1 MRLFI
6 AIELPESLAAAL
18 QAYSLTLAQQVP
30 PRVVKWVD
38 AHSMHL
44 TLVFLGGNGT
54 EKVRL
59 VQAVMNVAAASH
71 SPFNLKPTVLGCFP
85 NQARPRIIWA
95 GLAGEVKVAQ
105 SLKKT
110 LDAGLEPL
118 GWQPEKRAFAP
129 HLTLGRVK
137 DEGRGRVSLPWGET
151 IPANPF
157 RVTAIHLIE
166 SQLRPSGPL
175 YTVRHTAQL
184 RSSSR

>member
-44 TLVFLGGNGT
+44 TLVFLGETGSD
-54 EKVRL
+54 KMRL
-59 VQAVMNVAAASH
+59 VQAVMNVAAAAH
-71 SPFNLKPTVLGCFP
+71 PPFTLQPTVLGCFP
-85 NQARPRIIWA
+85 GSSRPRTIWA
-95 GLAGEVKVAQ
+95 GLGGEVKVTQ

-118 GWQPEKRAFAP
+118 GWEPEKRPFAP

-137 DEGRGRVSLPWGET
+137 DERGRVSLPWGET
-151 IPANPF
+151 IKADAFPVN
-157 RVTAIHLIE
+157 AIHLIE